1 MKRLHVH
8 VSVEDI
14 PQSIHFYTALFAA
27 EPIVAKPDYAKWM
40 LDDPRVNFAIS
51 THGGGAPGVDHLGIQ
66 VEPRASC
73 TKFTNGCN
81 KLIGRSWK
89 KVKQLVATPNQRN
102 HGSPT
107 RRACL
112 GKRPNFGRKHDL
124 WRQRRPWPN
133 PHHLR
138 RLLHAGSQA

>member
-8 VSVEDI
+8 VSVENI

-27 EPIVAKPDYAKWM
+27 KPIVSKPDYAKWM

-51 THGGGAPGVDHLGIQ
+51 THGSGAPGVDHL
-66 VEPRASC
+66 ESRSKPRASC

-81 KLIGRSWK
+81 KLIGQSWK
-89 KVKQLVATPNQRN
+89 KARQHVAMPNQRN

-107 RRACL
+107 RRGCL
-112 GKRPNFGRKHDL
+112 GKR
-124 WRQRRPWPN
+124 
-133 PHHLR
+133 
-138 RLLHAGSQA
+138 S